1 MFKHRKIGGRYEE
14 NGNNPDDGGAL
25 EPDGTPC
32 ERTVQQRNDSWGR
45 EEGTLMANPCRHG
58 KARRPS
64 HPERRIQ
71 KAGDP
76 SSRQPP
82 ASHRRLGLSPRIHG
96 ILLRR
101 QDPVDPRYS
110 G

>member
-1 MFKHRKIGGRYEE
+1 MFKQRKIGGRHEE
-14 NGNNPDDGGAL
+14 NGNNPDYGGTL

-45 EEGTLMANPCRHG
+45 EEGTLMADPCRHG

-71 KAGDP
+71 KTGY
-76 SSRQPP
+76 STSGQPP
-82 ASHRRLGLSPRIHG
+82 APHWRLGLSPRIHE

-101 QDPVDPRYS
+101 QDPADPRYS